1 MEMDPEADDSYMAL
15 SEPVEAADSDHGM
28 DKWVFGFVLILAG
41 YGLQW
46 FCNPMLLYIKLQWLL
61 LVNRN
66 IQYLLKKYFFVI
78 LLSVMKE
85 FNPIAQIYKGRMPDP
100 NLVSM

>member
-1 MEMDPEADDSYMAL
+1 MDPEADDSYMPL

-46 FCNPMLLYIKLQWLL
+46 FCNPMLLYI
-61 LVNRN
+61 
-66 IQYLLKKYFFVI
+66 
-78 LLSVMKE
+78 
-85 FNPIAQIYKGRMPDP
+85 
-100 NLVSM
+100 

>member
-1 MEMDPEADDSYMAL
+1 MDLYCFANINYSVRKLLEMDPEADDSYMAL

-46 FCNPMLLYIKLQWLL
+46 FCNPMLLYI
-61 LVNRN
+61 
-66 IQYLLKKYFFVI
+66 
-78 LLSVMKE
+78 
-85 FNPIAQIYKGRMPDP
+85 
-100 NLVSM
+100 